1 MKFILKKVVNV
12 NLIFIK
18 LEENV
23 ENAKV
28 IHIITKN
35 IRYVNVWKDFNGII
49 GNKVV
54 SIHVPKIK
62 YL

>member
-1 MKFILKKVVNV
+1 MKFILNKVVNV

-23 ENAKV
+23 ENVKV

-35 IRYVNVWKDFNGII
+35 IRYVNV
-49 GNKVV
+49 
-54 SIHVPKIK
+54 
-62 YL
+62 